1 MAYKQVIVV
10 RNDIKM
16 SPAKLA
22 VQVAHA
28 ALSAA
33 SQTGKKTVSAWQKEG
48 QKKVVLAVKDK
59 KSLLELE
66 KRCRDFRLPC
76 SLISDAGL
84 TELRSGTTTCLG
96 IGPDEEK
103 KINKVTGSLPLMK

>member
-1 MAYKQVIVV
+1 MV
-10 RNDIKM
+10 RNDVKM
-16 SPAKLA
+16 SPAKMA

-28 ALSAA
+28 SLSSA
-33 SQTGKKTVSAWQKEG
+33 SQTGKKLVSVWQKEG

-66 KRCRDFRLPC
+66 RKCKEFRLPC

-84 TELRSGTTTCLG
+84 TELKSGTTTCLG